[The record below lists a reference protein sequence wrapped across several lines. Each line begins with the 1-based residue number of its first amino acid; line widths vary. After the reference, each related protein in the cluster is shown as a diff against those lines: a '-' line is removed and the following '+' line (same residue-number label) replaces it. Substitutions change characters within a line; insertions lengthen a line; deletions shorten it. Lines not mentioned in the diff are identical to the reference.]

1 MSVKVLS
8 HVWNRS
14 RAKSTNLLVMLTIAD
29 CCNDDGFTWYAVTNL
44 AKKAR
49 VSPRTLRYAIA
60 ALERLG
66 ELKVFVRKA
75 DDSSRNLSNVYMV
88 VLPGVEQSLP
98 EELRG
103 AIEDT
108 PRTPASEP
116 DKGSLKQKLAPPP
129 ASADSTATDSTLPPA
144 SADSRSVNNRTV
156 NKEEGADKPRTRT
169 SPDAFRKE
177 TVLKHPLWQ
186 AYAATFFAPPSFT
199 QRDAR
204 IHLEIIEELTK
215 ANITPAMLTK
225 YLSHYDDLRKP
236 KFVWL
241 AERIPNIVAG
251 VGGATKEERDL
262 AEYMS
267 RLHIIGEERS

>member
-1 MSVKVLS
+1 MMSVKVLS

-29 CCNDDGFTWYAVTNL
+29 CCNDDGFTWYAVASL

-66 ELKVFVRKA
+66 ELKVFARKA

-88 VLPGVEQSLP
+88 VLPGADQLLP

-129 ASADSTATDSTLPPA
+129 ASADSTAIVSTIPPA
-144 SADSRSVNNRTV
+144 SADSRSVNNRSA
-156 NKEEGADKPRTRT
+156 NKGEGAARQPALSKQALQQQAVNND
-169 SPDAFRKE
+169 
-177 TVLKHPLWQ
+177 PLWQ
-186 AYAATFFAPPSFT
+186 AYKAAFFAPPYVS
-199 QRDAR
+199 QKSAGDV
-204 IHLEIIEELTK
+204 LEVVQALRA

-225 YLSHYDDLRKP
+225 YLNYFDDLNKP

-241 AERIPNIVAG
+241 ADRIPHIVAG
-251 VGGATKEERDL
+251 RSGNKEQD
-262 AEYMS
+262 AFADAIS
-267 RLHIIGEERS
+267 RLDFGEVKR